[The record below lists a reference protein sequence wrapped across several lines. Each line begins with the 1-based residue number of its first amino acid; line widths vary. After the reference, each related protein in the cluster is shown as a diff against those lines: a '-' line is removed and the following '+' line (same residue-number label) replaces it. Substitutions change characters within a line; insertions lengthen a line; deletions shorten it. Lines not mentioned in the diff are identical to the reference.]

1 MNKKLIWMIFL
12 AFLVGLVVGIV
23 LWKMDAGVAYY
34 VTYASPF
41 GDILVAML
49 KMIVIPVIL
58 LSLI

>member
-34 VTYASPF
+34 IY
-41 GDILVAML
+41 GCLWHIWHL
-49 KMIVIPVIL
+49 KSI
-58 LSLI
+58 